1 MFTEFASLLWRNGNL
16 NQRYSLFWNSRK
28 KGIFYSLLIN
38 KIVHVIAVAAKHL
51 FQNCLAGWY
60 PIALETQN
68 NTSAVLHDNI
78 N

>member
-1 MFTEFASLLWRNGNL
+1 M
-16 NQRYSLFWNSRK
+16 
-28 KGIFYSLLIN
+28 
-38 KIVHVIAVAAKHL
+38 HVIAVAAKHL

-78 N
+78 NLKKKKKKLFF